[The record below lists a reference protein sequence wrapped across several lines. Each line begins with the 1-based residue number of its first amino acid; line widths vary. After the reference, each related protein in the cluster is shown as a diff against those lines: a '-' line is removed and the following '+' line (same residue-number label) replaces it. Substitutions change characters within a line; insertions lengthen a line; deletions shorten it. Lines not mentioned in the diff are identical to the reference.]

1 MDDDLRSSDADFKQS
16 MGSARGFILLDRA
29 CLWQG
34 PGACGAKMDCEA
46 RLFTSSL
53 TIAFVSILLV
63 LLSHTLVAIVLS
75 VVLAGLTLGPI
86 FPLCMTTAL
95 TLTNDSLN
103 TKWIFATPGLGGAA
117 LAWMTG
123 RVSAYEG
130 SLRAGLMVP
139 AFALGAMIVLLAVQG
154 FWRRSC

>member
-1 MDDDLRSSDADFKQS
+1 MPTSGKLWAPIAASSFWIALVCGRALVPLALRWTSES
-16 MGSARGFILLDRA
+16 
-29 CLWQG
+29 
-34 PGACGAKMDCEA
+34 
-46 RLFTSSL
+46 RLFSSSL
-53 TIAFVSILLV
+53 TIALISIILL

-75 VVLAGLTLGPI
+75 VVLAGLMLGTI

-103 TKWIFATPGLGGAA
+103 TKWIFAVPGLGGAA

-154 FWRRSC
+154 FWRRSW